1 MDNIK
6 DKIRYGLF
14 DFGYERELAFGSFE
28 FIYKDIQNIK
38 HNCISLGFHL
48 REMKV
53 CEYYKDLGYSDFMEC
68 VEKNFGLDKSAVS
81 RYINLW
87 ENFCATDDS
96 GGKKMWIDEKY
107 KDYGYSQLCEM
118 LSLPDEERKEIKPD
132 MTVSQIRDVK
142 KQLRESKK
150 VATSQPDV
158 ADTEPEE
165 KNYLTYDDLI
175 RLRGAALNNK
185 LKSVED
191 VDSIVLY
198 LVDTSTGKV
207 ITGNVWADVL
217 YKGKPQRDS
226 GTVFVIR
233 TNSLKHLLKTDG
245 DS

>member
-1 MDNIK
+1 MDNVK
-6 DKIRYGLF
+6 DKIRYGMI
-14 DFGYERELAFGSFE
+14 DFGFTRELALGSFE

-53 CEYYKDLGYSDFMEC
+53 CEYYRDLGYSDFMEC

-87 ENFCATDDS
+87 ENFCARDDS

-118 LSLPDEERKEIKPD
+118 LSLSSDERKEIKPD

-142 KQLRESKK
+142 KQLKESKK
-150 VATSQPDV
+150 VATSQPNITD
-158 ADTEPEE
+158 AESEE

-175 RLRGAALNNK
+175 RLKGAALKNK
-185 LKSVED
+185 LKNVD
-191 VDSIVLY
+191 KLDSIALTII
-198 LVDTSTGKV
+198 DRGTGKQ
-207 ITGNVWADVL
+207 ICFSVL
-217 YKGKPQRDS
+217 SEIIFDDTPVKES
-226 GTVFVIR
+226 GRKLIIR
-233 TNSLKHLLKTDG
+233 TNCFSDLLKTDG